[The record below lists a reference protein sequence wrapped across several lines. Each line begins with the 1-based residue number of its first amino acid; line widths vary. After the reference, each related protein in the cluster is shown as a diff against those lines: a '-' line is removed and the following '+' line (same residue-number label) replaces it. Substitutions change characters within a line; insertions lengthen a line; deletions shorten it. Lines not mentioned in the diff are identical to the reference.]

1 MVNNRKDEASRSAVN
16 SPSNTPTSNQAQLAA
31 LEADR
36 VEIHEGQAELRRE
49 MAQLIDRVDRIER
62 KKNALLRIQKP
73 FFRNK
78 DDEESHYSGYFD
90 EMNSSSYRDNDQ
102 FRPISFHPVTPS
114 GDGCEL
120 RIKDLLLAN
129 GNGWGLQAISQVFW
143 RLIVILSFQFL
154 CLGQVCND
162 KLIWHF
168 DKRGNSTIKS
178 AFRLVVSL
186 SSPVACSICP
196 SSPS

>member
-102 FRPISFHPVTPS
+102 FLYL
-114 GDGCEL
+114 DGVHEKQERKGSL
-120 RIKDLLLAN
+120 
-129 GNGWGLQAISQVFW
+129 W
-143 RLIVILSFQFL
+143 RLMCFSNPIRR
-154 CLGQVCND
+154 
-162 KLIWHF
+162 W
-168 DKRGNSTIKS
+168 
-178 AFRLVVSL
+178 
-186 SSPVACSICP
+186 PM
-196 SSPS
+196 